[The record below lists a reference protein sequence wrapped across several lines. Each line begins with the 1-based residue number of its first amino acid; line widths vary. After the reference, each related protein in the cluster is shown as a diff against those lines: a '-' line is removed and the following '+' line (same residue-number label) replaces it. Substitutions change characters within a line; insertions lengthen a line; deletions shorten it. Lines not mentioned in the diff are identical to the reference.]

1 MVVLATR
8 SMQAI
13 DGGED
18 GDRTRRTAKPRQ
30 ILRKMELGQEASRGE
45 ILTSVAR
52 AFHRT
57 PHVHRR

>member
-1 MVVLATR
+1 MVPATR
-8 SMQAI
+8 SARAI

-18 GDRTRRTAKPRQ
+18 GDRTGWAAKPRQ
-30 ILRKMELGQEASRGE
+30 ISGKIEFEGRASRGE
-45 ILTSVAR
+45 SLTSVAR

>member
-1 MVVLATR
+1 VVPATR
-8 SMQAI
+8 SARAI

-18 GDRTRRTAKPRQ
+18 GDETILTGKSRQ
-30 ILRKMELGQEASRGE
+30 ILRKMKFGQGASRGE
-45 ILTSVAR
+45 SLSVAR

>member
-1 MVVLATR
+1 VVPAPRWTR
-8 SMQAI
+8 AI

-18 GDRTRRTAKPRQ
+18 GDGTGQTAKPKQ
-30 ILRKMELGQEASRGE
+30 ILRKMELGQRASRGE
-45 ILTSVAR
+45 SLSVAR